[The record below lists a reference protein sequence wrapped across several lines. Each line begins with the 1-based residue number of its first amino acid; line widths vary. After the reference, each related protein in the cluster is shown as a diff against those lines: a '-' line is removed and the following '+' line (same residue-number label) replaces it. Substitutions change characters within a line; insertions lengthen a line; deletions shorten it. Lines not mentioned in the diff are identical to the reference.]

1 MTRAP
6 EIDDYHQRLAHEDR
20 EICERLA
27 DEIDRG
33 LPEAAAK
40 VWHAHP
46 VWFLDGNP
54 IVGYERLKDAVRLM
68 FWSGQSFAE
77 PGLVASGSFEA
88 AEARFV
94 DASEIDTDRLAVWL
108 SESRVVQW
116 DYEHIRTNR
125 GLVKRTEF

>member
-1 MTRAP
+1 MCIR
-6 EIDDYHQRLAHEDR
+6 DR
-20 EICERLA
+20 
-27 DEIDRG
+27 
-33 LPEAAAK
+33 
-40 VWHAHP
+40 
-46 VWFLDGNP
+46 
-54 IVGYERLKDAVRLM
+54 

-77 PGLVASGSFEA
+77 PGLVAAGSFEA

-94 DASEIDTDRLAVWL
+94 DVSEIDTDRLAVWL

>member
-6 EIDDYHQRLAHEDR
+6 EIDDYHRRLRPEDR

-33 LPEAAAK
+33 LPEA
-40 VWHAHP
+40 
-46 VWFLDGNP
+46 
-54 IVGYERLKDAVRLM
+54 
-68 FWSGQSFAE
+68 
-77 PGLVASGSFEA
+77 SGSFEA

-94 DASEIDTDRLAVWL
+94 DVSEIDTDRLAVWL

>member
-6 EIDDYHQRLAHEDR
+6 EIDEYHRNLSDSDQ

-27 DEIDRG
+27 AQIEHG
-33 LPEAAAK
+33 LPEATGK

-54 IVGYERLKDAVRLM
+54 IVGYSRLKDAVRLM
-68 FWSGQSFAE
+68 FWSGQSFDE
-77 PGLVASGSFEA
+77 PGLTPEGTFQA
-88 AEARFV
+88 AEVRLLDVTDIDEVALAR
-94 DASEIDTDRLAVWL
+94 WL
-108 SESRVVQW
+108 SKSRDIQW

>member
-6 EIDDYHQRLAHEDR
+6 EIADYHRRLDPDDR
-20 EICERLA
+20 LICDLLA
-27 DEIDRG
+27 GEIDRG
-33 LPEAAAK
+33 LPEATAK

-54 IVGYERLKDAVRLM
+54 IVGYDRLKDAVRLM

-77 PGLVASGSFEA
+77 PGLTASGSFEA

-94 DASEIDTDRLAVWL
+94 DISEIDTERLAVWL

-125 GLVKRTEF
+125 GLVKRTDF

>member
-1 MTRAP
+1 MAMHP
-6 EIDDYHQRLAHEDR
+6 DIQRYNDRLEPSARDIADLLAG
-20 EICERLA
+20 
-27 DEIDRG
+27 EIDRA
-33 LPEAAAK
+33 LPEAERK
-40 VWHAHP
+40 IWHAHP

-54 IVGYERLKDAVRLM
+54 IVGYDRLKDAVRLM

-88 AEARFV
+88 AEARFLDV
-94 DASEIDTDRLAVWL
+94 AEIDTDRLAVWL